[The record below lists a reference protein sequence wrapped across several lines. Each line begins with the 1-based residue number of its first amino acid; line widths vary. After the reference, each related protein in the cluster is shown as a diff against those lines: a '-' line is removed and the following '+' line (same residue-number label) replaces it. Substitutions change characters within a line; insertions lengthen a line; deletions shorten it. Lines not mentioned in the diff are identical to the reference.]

1 MISSVSMAL
10 TNIYVS
16 SRGFSLKFHGTPN
29 LMCPKWSALFF
40 PQLACLAPAPSSIL
54 DHAVSA
60 QAVSLTRTLSV
71 ILIHS
76 LPRPPCLMSHK
87 RFYWKIIHN
96 THLLF
101 PLRHVFQIWILIP
114 SLFACLWSAPHLLS
128 EPVHLVSPF
137 HQPLTFYSIL
147 WSVVN

>member
-1 MISSVSMAL
+1 MISFISMAL
-10 TNIYVS
+10 TNIYFPS
-16 SRGFSLKFHGTPN
+16 CGFSLKFHGTPN

-40 PQLACLAPAPSSIL
+40 PQLACLAPALSSIL
-54 DHAVSA
+54 DNAVSA

-76 LPRPPCLMSHK
+76 LPQSPCLMSHK

-101 PLRHVFQIWILIP
+101 SLRHVFQIWILI
-114 SLFACLWSAPHLLS
+114 SLPLACLWSAPYLLP
-128 EPVHLVSPF
+128 EPVQLVSSF
-137 HQPLTFYSIL
+137 HWPLTFYFIL
-147 WSVVN
+147 WFVVK